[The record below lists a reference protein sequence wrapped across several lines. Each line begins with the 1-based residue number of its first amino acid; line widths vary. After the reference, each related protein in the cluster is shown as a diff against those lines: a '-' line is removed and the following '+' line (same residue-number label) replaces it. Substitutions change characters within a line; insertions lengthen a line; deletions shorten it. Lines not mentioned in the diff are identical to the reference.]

1 MKSGEPLNERMS
13 SSKLLKDIGDLK
25 VEIFR
30 FSVLVPRTSM
40 TILHLRKIF

>member
-1 MKSGEPLNERMS
+1 MKSGEPLNERKS